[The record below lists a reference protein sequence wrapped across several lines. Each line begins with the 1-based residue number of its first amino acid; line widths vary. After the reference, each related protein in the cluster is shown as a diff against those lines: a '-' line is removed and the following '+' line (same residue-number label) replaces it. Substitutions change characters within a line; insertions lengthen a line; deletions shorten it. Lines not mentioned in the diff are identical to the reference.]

1 MARRS
6 YAGGAQPTTLAS
18 SVNSTTTV
26 ISAVALV
33 GWPIPTHPFFAVI
46 DRETPSEEKV
56 LCQSVNGNDITVL
69 RGQDGTTARDHSAGA
84 KFEHCHTATDADE
97 ANAHANSTSAHGA
110 PVGDGFVFRDAA
122 QTLKNKTLD
131 FGVTGANQ
139 ATNIPRAASPE
150 IDTAITNETAARVAG
165 DQANAAALAAH
176 EAAADPHPQYLTQ
189 PEGAALISAALP
201 AGSITMWAGASPPSG
216 WLLCDGSTVS
226 RGAYPALFAVLQETY
241 GAGDGSTTFGLP
253 NFNGRV
259 PRGTGSNGTN
269 GVSGS
274 PTVYARNGSGGLDS
288 RAVTAANLPP
298 HAHTINH
305 DHGAFTTASG
315 GSHTHRIDLDEH
327 TTDTTHVHEG
337 LTAASAA
344 PGGGGTTQPARDGIV
359 GSTDS
364 PHTHSID
371 VPNFT
376 GNSGNGP
383 GTSTPVDTRDPFRAI
398 PFIIKAV

>member
-26 ISAVALV
+26 LSAVALV
-33 GWPIPTHPFFAVI
+33 GWPVPTHPFFAVI
-46 DRETPSEEKV
+46 DRDTPNEEKV

-84 KFEHCHTATDADE
+84 LFEHCHTATDADE

-110 PVGDGFVFRDAA
+110 PVGDGFVFRDLA

-131 FGVTGANQ
+131 FGVSGGNQ

-150 IDTAITNETAARVAG
+150 IDTAITNEVAARVAG
-165 DQANAAALAAH
+165 DAALSQWDTDHLAAV
-176 EAAADPHPQYLTQ
+176 DPHPQYLT
-189 PEGAALISAALP
+189 PAEGSALISAALP

-269 GVSGS
+269 SYS
-274 PTVYARNGSGGLDS
+274 RNASGGADS
-288 RAVTAANLPP
+288 RVIASGNLPKHQHTLNQHT
-298 HAHTINH
+298 HAFST
-305 DHGAFTTASG
+305 GANQ
-315 GSHTHRIDLDEH
+315 GSHTHPANIDRTSNSDPH
-327 TTDTTHVHEG
+327 RHSYVN
-337 LTAASAA
+337 AAA
-344 PGGGGTTQPARDGIV
+344 GGVGTTVTDPDEAGVV
-359 GSTDS
+359 GSGTGTY
-364 PHTHSID
+364 HTHS
-371 VPNFT
+371 
-376 GNSGNGP
+376 
-383 GTSTPVDTRDPFRAI
+383 GTTSNNAAGSLVSDGGFANTALDTRDPYRAI